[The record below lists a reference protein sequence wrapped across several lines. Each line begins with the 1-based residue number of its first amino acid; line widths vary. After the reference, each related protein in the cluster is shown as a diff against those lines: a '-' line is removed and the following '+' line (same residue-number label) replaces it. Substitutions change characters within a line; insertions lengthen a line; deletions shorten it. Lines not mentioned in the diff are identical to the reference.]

1 MRQALSHIG
10 SGNNC
15 YVFSGKETGKMYLK
29 TLQRFMIFDTLFPSH
44 PREMIKDSGK
54 DSIRM
59 FNSNIINGAK
69 SGIINRR
76 RGLHK
81 QGYIYKT
88 EYYTDILTL

>member
-1 MRQALSHIG
+1 MKQALSYIG
-10 SGNNC
+10 SGNTLLCLFWKGIWQN
-15 YVFSGKETGKMYLK
+15 VLK

-69 SGIINRR
+69 SEIINRR
-76 RGLHK
+76 MRLHK